1 MLLGSLPACDDSD
14 WEKSILKSHIEIDDA
29 TVGGTHE
36 QTEPFKIFFKWL
48 IDGGAQFPLLCL
60 RFFSDIYRAIN
71 SKRLIQAD
79 EDVLYVPLC
88 QLMTSEIARAS
99 QVGRQIIDSGVQL
112 RSRHS
117 MLAAYL
123 LQEKA
128 NPTSY
133 WKPYIDILPEAYDT
147 VPLFFSAEELAEL
160 EGSMAIDKIHDRHN
174 SLQVEY
180 DNLVE
185 HVPLFAE
192 FSYKEFVWA
201 RLVIIT
207 RIFGMVIDGNKTEG
221 LVPMADM
228 LNHKRPRETKWTYQQ
243 DRKGFVITTLTVID
257 KDCEVFDSYG
267 RKCNSRFFVNY
278 GFVPEE
284 NEDNEAVMHFEVDP
298 EDPLGNLKS
307 RMSGFYSD
315 LRYPKRFQ
323 IPLQYNDP
331 NNKVRQAFSYV
342 RFLVATKQELEEF
355 FDEDNLSMTNV
366 PPVSYTNERKA
377 LEMFAKAAS
386 ESLHKFKHSLE
397 DDKQLLADL
406 ENYPLLSNAR
416 NIVLMRSGEKT
427 VLEYFINLNKYV
439 GPWLEILAK
448 EPDSSVVAINNLENE
463 DMVIYLNTVRKIL
476 DAVEPRVDEGN
487 KVKQT

>member
-14 WEKSILKSHIEIDDA
+14 WEKSLLKSHIEIDDA

-36 QTEPFKIFFKWL
+36 QTQPFKIFFKWL
-48 IDGGAQFPLLCL
+48 IDGGSKFPLLSL

-71 SKRLIQAD
+71 SKRYIQAD
-79 EDVLYVPLC
+79 EDVLYVPFC
-88 QLMTSEIARAS
+88 QLMTTEIARAS
-99 QVGRQIIDSGVQL
+99 KVGRQIIESGVQL

-117 MLAAYL
+117 MLAAYV

-147 VPLFFSAEELAEL
+147 VPLFFSETQLAEL
-160 EGSMAIDKIHDRHN
+160 EGSMAIEKIQERHN

-185 HVPLFAE
+185 HVPMFAE
-192 FSYKEFVWA
+192 FSYKDFVWA

-207 RIFGMVIDGNKTEG
+207 RIFGMVIDGIKTEG

-243 DRKGFVITTLTVID
+243 SRKGFVITTLNPIE

-284 NEDNEAVMHFEVDP
+284 NEDNEAVMHFELEPDDP
-298 EDPLGNLKS
+298 VGDLKC
-307 RMSGFYSD
+307 RMSGMYSN
-315 LRYPKRFQ
+315 LRYPRRFQ

-331 NNKVRQAFSYV
+331 NNKVREAFSHV
-342 RFLVATKQELEEF
+342 RFLVATKDELLEF
-355 FDEDNLSMTNV
+355 FDEDNMTISNV
-366 PPVSYTNERKA
+366 PPMSYENERRT
-377 LEMFAKAAS
+377 LEKFAKAAS
-386 ESLHKFKHSLE
+386 QSLVKFPHSLE
-397 DDKQLLADL
+397 HDHELLSDL
-406 ENYPLLSNAR
+406 ESYPLLSNKR
-416 NIVLMRSGEKT
+416 NIVLMRCGEKT

-439 GPWLEILAK
+439 GPVLEKLTEDPNATVDLQGIDDDDMK
-448 EPDSSVVAINNLENE
+448 IYINSVRRSLELGKTNRE
-463 DMVIYLNTVRKIL
+463 
-476 DAVEPRVDEGN
+476 ESN
-487 KVKQT
+487 KTIQT

>member
-14 WEKSILKSHIEIDDA
+14 WEKSLLKSRIEIDDA

-36 QTEPFKIFFKWL
+36 QTQPFKVFFKWL
-48 IDGGAQFPLLCL
+48 IDGGAQFPLLSL

-79 EDVLYVPLC
+79 EDVLYVPFC

-99 QVGRQIIDSGVQL
+99 TVGRQIIESGVQL

-117 MLAAYL
+117 MLAAYV

-147 VPLFFSAEELAEL
+147 IPLFFSEPELAEL
-160 EGSMAIDKIHDRHN
+160 QGSMAIEKIQDRHN

-185 HVPLFAE
+185 HVPMFSE
-192 FSYKEFVWA
+192 FSYKDFVWA

-207 RIFGMVIDGNKTEG
+207 RIFGMVIDGIKTEG

-243 DRKGFVITTLTVID
+243 SRKGFVITTLNPIE

-284 NEDNEAVMHFEVDP
+284 NEDNEAVMHFEMDADDP
-298 EDPLGNLKS
+298 IGDLKC
-307 RMSGFYSD
+307 RMSGMYSN

-331 NNKVRQAFSYV
+331 NNKVRQAFSHV
-342 RFLVATKQELEEF
+342 RFLVATKDELMEF
-355 FDEDNLSMTNV
+355 FDDDDVSITNV
-366 PPVSYTNERKA
+366 PPVSYQNERRT
-377 LEMFAKAAS
+377 LEKFAKAAG
-386 ESLHKFKHSLE
+386 HSLCNFTHTLE
-397 DDKQLLADL
+397 HDQKLLSDL
-406 ENYPLLSNAR
+406 ENYPLLSNKR

-439 GPWLEILAK
+439 GPLLEKLA
-448 EPDSSVVAINNLENE
+448 EDPNVTLSESEINDDN
-463 DMVIYLNTVRKIL
+463 MRIYINTVRKSFEL
-476 DAVEPRVDEGN
+476 GKPNLEESN
-487 KVKQT
+487 KIIHT